1 MKAPQCNTLD
11 NDMRW
16 ISALR
21 PLRSGKS
28 HHPSF
33 FFYYYYYISPVLLYT
48 HQYQLCDWW
57 EMNMFKSLVSQG
69 WTVTYGSRF
78 ELEKV
83 HVVKPLCCCGNS
95 PQSQGDLPATLY
107 TATTERL
114 LDLCTHM
121 HNKLTVSLSVSAMF
135 NWCLVCVIIESQTEW
150 TGAIWILSC
159 PLFAKFSGL
168 RC

>member
-28 HHPSF
+28 HHPSILF
-33 FFYYYYYISPVLLYT
+33 NFIILVLYFCT
-48 HQYQLCDWW
+48 HINIGYVIG
-57 EMNMFKSLVSQG
+57 EMNKFKWAGLPGRDSNIWKSV
-69 WTVTYGSRF
+69 WTGKSWCCETT
-78 ELEKV
+78 LLPW
-83 HVVKPLCCCGNS
+83 KPAAKPGRPSCDFINS
-95 PQSQGDLPATLY
+95 TRERPQ
-107 TATTERL
+107 
-114 LDLCTHM
+114 DLCTHM
-121 HNKLTVSLSVSAMF
+121 HNKLTVPLSVSAMF